1 MGLWTRIKMFFK
13 VRTNRVLDEAEDPR
27 DVMDYAY
34 NQQMEFL
41 RKVKQG
47 LLEVA
52 TAKHQ
57 LNYQLQRQQ
66 NQIPHLEAQASKAIE
81 ADREDLA
88 RLALQRKQIVLVE
101 TAGIQQQLAE
111 VAEEERKLIAAEQEI
126 ASRIEQFRTH
136 REVMS
141 ARYSAAEA
149 QVNLKESLTG
159 VSGDLGE
166 LSMAL
171 GRAEEKTHR
180 MIARAAALDTLIEVG
195 SLEPAIG
202 NADIIEVELQKLSSK
217 NAVEE
222 ELALLKSGLIVE
234 AIPEFVE

>member
-1 MGLWTRIKMFFK
+1 MGLWTRIKMFFRM
-13 VRTNRVLDEAEDPR
+13 RTNRALDEAEDPR

-57 LNYQLQRQQ
+57 LNHQLHRQQ
-66 NQIPHLEAQASKAIE
+66 NRIPQLEAQARKAID

-101 TAGIQQQLAE
+101 TTGIEEQLAE

-149 QVNLKESLTG
+149 QVKLKENLTG

-180 MIARAAALDTLIEVG
+180 MIARASALDTLIEGG
-195 SLEPAIG
+195 SLEPAVG
-202 NADIIEVELQKLSSK
+202 GTDIIEVELQKLSTK

-222 ELALLKSGLIVE
+222 ELALLRSGPIVE
-234 AIPEFVE
+234 AIPESVD